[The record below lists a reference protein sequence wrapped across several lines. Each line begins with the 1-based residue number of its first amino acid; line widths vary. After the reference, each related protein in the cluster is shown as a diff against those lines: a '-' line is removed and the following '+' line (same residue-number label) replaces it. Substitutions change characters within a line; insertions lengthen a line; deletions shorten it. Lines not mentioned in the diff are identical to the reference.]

1 MKRPLYI
8 AGAGAVTPGGLNVR
22 QTVSAIRASL
32 SAVEDMV
39 LTEPFG
45 AVQVVSRIPTHWK
58 LKRTEGD
65 WLANMAARAIKEA
78 MAGSTIPSEA
88 TAILLSPPESFRAH
102 PAFEDIAASAF
113 LAAVIERTGRTFH
126 PSSRSV
132 DGGAAANVGLVE
144 RAAELIGGDS
154 GVEQIVLGG
163 VDSLIN
169 DPDLARLGA
178 AGRLKGDENAQGL
191 VPGEGAVFVRLTSVL
206 AGDSGTTPAIY
217 GVGVAQEQDSVLSE
231 RYSQG
236 RAMLA
241 ALRGAVAGAGP
252 SEPDVSF
259 VLSSGNGERYGGLES
274 LIARPRFYKTR
285 REPLIVAYPAMTVG
299 DIGAAAGALSL
310 MLAADSISNG
320 YAPGPVAMCEASSE
334 GGLRAAAIVAAMSS
348 RRN

>member
-8 AGAGAVTPGGLNVR
+8 AGAGAVTPAGLDAR
-22 QTVSAIRASL
+22 QTVSAIRAAL
-32 SAVEDMV
+32 SAAEEMV

-78 MAGSTIPSEA
+78 MTGSTVPSEA

-102 PAFEDIAASAF
+102 PAFEDIAATAF
-113 LAAVIERTGRTFH
+113 LAAVMQRTGFSFH
-126 PSSRSV
+126 RSSRSI
-132 DGGAAANVGLVE
+132 DGGAAANVGLIE
-144 RAAELIGGDS
+144 HAAELIGANG

-163 VDSLIN
+163 VDSLVN
-169 DPDLARLGA
+169 DADLARLGA

-191 VPGEGAVFVRLTSVL
+191 VPGEGAVFVRLTRVAADRAAS
-206 AGDSGTTPAIY
+206 APAIH
-217 GVGVAQEQDSVLSE
+217 GVGVAQEQDSVLSD

-236 RAMLA
+236 RALLQ
-241 ALRGAVAGAGP
+241 ALRGAVAGGGP

-259 VLSSGNGERYGGLES
+259 VLSTGNGERYGGLEA
-274 LIARPRFYKTR
+274 LIARPRFYRTR

-310 MLAADSISNG
+310 MLAADSIGND

-334 GGLRAAAIVAAMSS
+334 GGLRAAATIAAMS
-348 RRN
+348 RRRG